1 MEYYYDSTLGESQKR
16 RVGEGSDAIQ
26 LPIYESFDQTL
37 TLLEELGIQGEAF
50 DPSDYIAVYGV
61 YDHYDLWMDSATFR
75 ANSGLAYYWVG
86 DYQVMGETYSGLA
99 DDPSTMELV
108 DVEWS
113 DTPSQPGRQ
122 THRRGD
128 PDAL

>member
-1 MEYYYDSTLGESQKR
+1 
-16 RVGEGSDAIQ
+16 
-26 LPIYESFDQTL
+26 
-37 TLLEELGIQGEAF
+37 
-50 DPSDYIAVYGV
+50 
-61 YDHYDLWMDSATFR
+61 MDSATFR